1 MTFHVFLPS
10 LDRMTSAESYD
21 TVHVN
26 GNKKIRERVKK
37 ITIADVAREAG
48 VSRQTVSRVL
58 NDKSE
63 IRPSTRESVMQVIER
78 LGYSPSGIARGL
90 ATNKTLTVG
99 LVVPDITNPFFPE
112 IARGVE
118 DVVREHDYEMFL
130 CNSVEDPER
139 EEHVLRALEDKRVD
153 GAIIC
158 SSRLPDGQLFP
169 RLRQQRA
176 AVLVNR
182 LAPPELAGTVR
193 VQDAEGTEQAVN
205 HLLAGG
211 HRVIGFLCGP
221 SNSHSAKERARG
233 FEAALSAG
241 EHRLDRDLMCP
252 CPPNPEGGYEVAL
265 ALLSEHTGIDGLV
278 CYNDLVAVGALRACA
293 KLGLRVPDDVAVVG
307 CDDIMVAGLLSPALT
322 TLRVPKYEIGASAA
336 RMLLDRIGERRG
348 KSEVVLRP
356 ELIVRESAPQAG
368 PSERIKGGE

>member
-1 MTFHVFLPS
+1 VS
-10 LDRMTSAESYD
+10 
-21 TVHVN
+21 
-26 GNKKIRERVKK
+26 GNKGVRERVNK

-63 IRPSTRESVMQVIER
+63 IRASTRESVMQVIER

-118 DVVREHDYEMFL
+118 DVVRKHGYEMFL
-130 CNSVEDPER
+130 CNSVEDPGR

-158 SSRLPDGQLFP
+158 SSRLPDERLFP

-193 VQDAEGTEQAVN
+193 VEDAEGTEQAVN

-211 HRVIGFLCGP
+211 HHVIGFLCGP

-241 EHRLDRDLMCP
+241 EYRLDRDLMRP
-252 CPPNPEGGYEVAL
+252 CPPNPEGGYEAAL
-265 ALLSEHTGIDGLV
+265 ALLSEHSGIDGLV

-348 KSEVVLRP
+348 KSEVLLRP

-368 PSERIKGGE
+368 PSERIKGGG

>member
-1 MTFHVFLPS
+1 
-10 LDRMTSAESYD
+10 MTSAESYD
-21 TVHVN
+21 TVHVS
-26 GNKKIRERVKK
+26 GDKGVRERVNK

-63 IRPSTRESVMQVIER
+63 IRASTRESVMQVIER
-78 LGYSPSGIARGL
+78 LGYSPSGIARSL

-118 DVVREHDYEMFL
+118 DVVRERGYEMFL
-130 CNSVEDPER
+130 CNSVEDPGR

-153 GAIIC
+153 GTIIC
-158 SSRLPDGQLFP
+158 SSRLPDGRLFP
-169 RLRQQRA
+169 RLRQQRT

-193 VQDAEGTEQAVN
+193 VEDAEGTEQAVN

-241 EHRLDRDLMCP
+241 EYRLDQDLMRP
-252 CPPNPEGGYEVAL
+252 CPPNLDGGYEAAL
-265 ALLSEHTGIDGLV
+265 ALLSEHSGIDGLV
-278 CYNDLVAVGALRACA
+278 CYNDLVAVGALRACIE
-293 KLGLRVPDDVAVVG
+293 LGLRVPDDVAVVG

-348 KSEVVLRP
+348 KSEVLLRP
-356 ELIVRESAPQAG
+356 KLIVRESAPQAG
-368 PSERIKGGE
+368 PSESVKEGG